1 MMPYIKQIRRD
12 ELDNGSGIPQE
23 PGELNYKITQLCRQY
38 ITDHGMRYAVI
49 NTIVGALDCVKLE
62 FYRRLASVY
71 EDAKIIEN
79 GDVYL

>member
-1 MMPYIKQIRRD
+1 MPYIKQIRRD
-12 ELDNGSGIPQE
+12 ELDNRSGIPQE

-38 ITDHGMRYAVI
+38 IADHGTRYTVI

-62 FYRRLASVY
+62 FYRRLAVTY
-71 EDAKIIEN
+71 EDAKCIQN